1 MSNAC
6 AKCGTSLA
14 EGQSFCTA
22 CGTRA
27 AERSGQR
34 PKFCTKCG
42 GPLPSDGKFCEKCGA
57 PALAQQVPFPG
68 SATTASPSFQPVVQ
82 STAPVSA
89 TVSAVAPGKS
99 SGGKVLKLLM
109 IATAIF
115 ALGLIGVMGSCAYVA
130 YRAKQRFNKV
140 EQAYKKDDLGAML
153 AAAKGESDKPHPLPD
168 WKPAPAELA
177 SSPQSKI
184 PLRESLR
191 LVNAGSDELR
201 GDYESIFK
209 VDKVTD
215 KTVHIQASQQFPP
228 GQGIERLLNNGTT
241 NNKTRK
247 IECGRTEFMADIAN
261 SAEFDAYFCRE
272 GRNEQHPGTTAMEFS
287 RKTFSDLKATGKS
300 DFTFHE
306 DPLKAM
312 LKSFKNVMTSDSQ
325 QSSEAATQDLMK
337 KMMSFAPA
345 GVVEP
350 PKMDTPPLKGSLHIN
365 STADLAFPVMINDQ
379 PAQLPVMDVAITA
392 GDAEGHAYVLDNPEY
407 PLVLATAS
415 SMSSGREQV
424 IKIYWDVPKQ
434 LEQELEKN
442 GRAQIYD
449 LYFDFNSDVL
459 RPESGKVLDEIA
471 EVMHAHPDWKLRVE
485 GYTDNIGGNASNLDL
500 SKRRAHSV
508 VSALAVRYLI
518 PEKRFT
524 SNGFGSSS
532 PVDTNATPEGR
543 ARNRRVELVRQ

>member
-1 MSNAC
+1 MSNVC
-6 AKCGTSLA
+6 TNCGASLA
-14 EGQSFCTA
+14 EGQPFCTG

-27 AERSGQR
+27 AERSEQR

-42 GPLPSDGKFCEKCGA
+42 GPLPPSGRFCEKCGA
-57 PALAQQVPFPG
+57 PALDQQAVSPANVPP
-68 SATTASPSFQPVVQ
+68 SAFSFQPVAQ
-82 STAPVSA
+82 STAPVSSN
-89 TVSAVAPGKS
+89 VSSVSPGKN
-99 SGGKVLKLLM
+99 SGGKVLRLLM
-109 IATAIF
+109 IATAVF
-115 ALGLIGVMGSCAYVA
+115 GLGLIAVMGSCAYVA

-140 EQAYKKDDLGAML
+140 EQAFKKDNLGAML
-153 AAAKGESDKPHPLPD
+153 AAAKGESDQPHPLPD

-191 LVNAGSDELR
+191 LINAGSDELR
-201 GDYESIFK
+201 GDYESIFQ
-209 VDKVTD
+209 VDKITD
-215 KTVHIQASQQFPP
+215 KTVHIKASQQFPP
-228 GQGIERLLNNGTT
+228 GQGIERLLNNGATS
-241 NNKTRK
+241 NKTRK
-247 IECGRTEFMADIAN
+247 IDCGRTEFMADIEN

-272 GRNEQHPGTTAMEFS
+272 GRNEQHAGTTAMEFS
-287 RKTFSDLKATGKS
+287 RKTFNVLKATGKS

-325 QSSEAATQDLMK
+325 QSSEAETQDLMK

-350 PKMDTPPLKGSLHIN
+350 PKMDTPPLKGSLRIN
-365 STADLAFPVMINDQ
+365 STTDLAFPVMINDQ
-379 PAQLPVMDVAITA
+379 PAQLPVMDVVIAA
-392 GDAEGHAYVLDNPEY
+392 GDAEGHAYVLDDPEY
-407 PLVLATAS
+407 PLVLAVAS
-415 SMSSGREQV
+415 SASSGREQV

-442 GRAQIYD
+442 GRAQVYD

-459 RPESGKVLDEIA
+459 RPESSKVLDEIA
-471 EVMHAHPDWKLRVE
+471 EVMHAHPDWKLSVE
-485 GYTDNIGGNASNLDL
+485 GHTDNVGGNASNLDL

-508 VSALAVRYLI
+508 VSALAGRYLI
-518 PEKRFT
+518 PENRFT
-524 SNGFGSSS
+524 NNGFGSSS

>member
-1 MSNAC
+1 MSHAC

-14 EGQSFCTA
+14 EGQPFCTV
-22 CGTRA
+22 CGARA
-27 AERSGQR
+27 AESSEHKPR
-34 PKFCTKCG
+34 FCTKCG
-42 GPLPSDGKFCEKCGA
+42 GLLPRIGKFCDKCGA
-57 PALAQQVPFPG
+57 PALDQQV
-68 SATTASPSFQPVVQ
+68 ASPANVPPATSSFQPVAQ
-82 STAPVSA
+82 STVPVSSN
-89 TVSAVAPGKS
+89 VSPVAPGKS
-99 SGGKVLKLLM
+99 SGSKVLKLLM
-109 IATAIF
+109 IVTAVF
-115 ALGLIGVMGSCAYVA
+115 GLGLIAVMGSCAYVA

-168 WKPAPAELA
+168 WKPAPAGLA
-177 SSPQSKI
+177 SLPQSKI

-191 LVNAGSDELR
+191 LINAGSDELR
-201 GDYESIFK
+201 GDYESIFQ
-209 VDKVTD
+209 VDKITD
-215 KTVHIQASQQFPP
+215 KTVHIKASQQFPP
-228 GQGIERLLNNGTT
+228 GQGIERLLNNGATS
-241 NNKTRK
+241 NKTQK
-247 IECGRTEFMADIAN
+247 IECGRTEFISDIEN

-287 RKTFSDLKATGKS
+287 RKTFSELKTTRKS

-337 KMMSFAPA
+337 KVMSFAPA

-350 PKMDTPPLKGSLHIN
+350 PKMDTPPLKGSLHID
-365 STADLAFPVMINDQ
+365 SSPDLAFPVMINDQ
-379 PAQLPVMDVAITA
+379 PAQLPVMDVVITA
-392 GDAEGHAYVLDNPEY
+392 GDAEGHAYVLDDPEY
-407 PLVLATAS
+407 PLVLAVAS
-415 SMSSGREQV
+415 SSSSGREQV
-424 IKIYWDVPKQ
+424 VKIYWDVPNQ

-442 GRAQIYD
+442 GRAKVYD

-459 RPESGKVLDEIA
+459 RPESGRVLEEIA
-471 EVMHAHPDWKLRVE
+471 QVMHAHPDWKLSVE
-485 GYTDNIGGNASNLDL
+485 GHTDNIGGNSSNLDL

-518 PEKRFT
+518 PENRFT

-532 PVDTNATPEGR
+532 PIDTNATPEGR

>member
-1 MSNAC
+1 MRNAC
-6 AKCGTSLA
+6 AKCGASLA

-27 AERSGQR
+27 TERSGQG

-57 PALAQQVPFPG
+57 PVLNQQVSFPG
-68 SATTASPSFQPVVQ
+68 SATTTSPSFQPVVQ
-82 STAPVSA
+82 STAPA
-89 TVSAVAPGKS
+89 LTTVSPVAPGKG

-153 AAAKGESDKPHPLPD
+153 AAAKGESDKPHPLPN

-191 LVNAGSDELR
+191 LINAGSDELR
-201 GDYESIFK
+201 GDYESIFQ
-209 VDKVTD
+209 VDKITE
-215 KTVHIQASQQFPP
+215 KTVHIKASQQFPP
-228 GQGIERLLNNGTT
+228 GQGIERLLNNGAT
-241 NNKTRK
+241 NNKTQK
-247 IECGRTEFMADIAN
+247 IECGRTEFTADIEN

-287 RKTFSDLKATGKS
+287 RKTFNVLKATGKS

-306 DPLKAM
+306 DPLKVM

-379 PAQLPVMDVAITA
+379 PAQLPVIDVLITA
-392 GDAEGHAYVLDNPEY
+392 GDTEGHAYVLDDPEY

-471 EVMHAHPDWKLRVE
+471 EVMHAHPDWKLSVE
-485 GYTDNIGGNASNLDL
+485 GHTDNIGGNASNLDL

-518 PEKRFT
+518 PENRFT